1 MLTLGNLISLSSYSR
16 WSVSR
21 CIRSLAGNTEMS
33 GRNSLHKTR
42 TASSEISRPAY
53 VNHRDTQKSLLP
65 LFAVPVVLGMLL
77 DGRVKHRDSF
87 TSVTYVLTEALLN
100 SLLKPSLYSHWSMIN
115 KNKLTLLSLH
125 LLSLTQLQ
133 ILLVTP
139 SLPLWASAWHRHVNC
154 DITELV
160 IHGGA
165 SQSCRWVPR
174 ITVQKRAVCSRS
186 NSASLII

>member
-1 MLTLGNLISLSSYSR
+1 
-16 WSVSR
+16 
-21 CIRSLAGNTEMS
+21 MS

-100 SLLKPSLYSHWSMIN
+100 SLLKPSLFSH
-115 KNKLTLLSLH
+115 
-125 LLSLTQLQ
+125 
-133 ILLVTP
+133 
-139 SLPLWASAWHRHVNC
+139 
-154 DITELV
+154 
-160 IHGGA
+160 
-165 SQSCRWVPR
+165 
-174 ITVQKRAVCSRS
+174 
-186 NSASLII
+186 